1 MLLKLWLNKN
11 PPVKLEIKM
20 GNPVDSINDKGSE
33 NHAAGN
39 KVKFECSKD
48 DHNTTQPTVEDEAQ
62 EAEPNLEPV
71 MPEEEGVGEDEEEAA
86 DEKFT
91 APEVGTAPRK
101 KKSKKKSKSK
111 RGLVISKYH
120 PPKGYI

>member
-1 MLLKLWLNKN
+1 
-11 PPVKLEIKM
+11 M
-20 GNPVDSINDKGSE
+20 GNPVDPINDKGSE

-48 DHNTTQPTVEDEAQ
+48 GHHTTQPTVEDEPH

-71 MPEEEGVGEDEEEAA
+71 MPEGDGVGEDEEEAA
-86 DEKFT
+86 DEKVT

-111 RGLVISKYH
+111 RGLVISTYH
-120 PPKGYI
+120 PSTGYI